1 VRRSRSKFYDQRHL
15 LCQRRLSLKQ
25 LRDGRTRE
33 NQEAISPESH
43 LSVRG
48 GIVAPDVVGF
58 DEPEG
63 ASGVSTTIDTTT
75 DPLQTAKGN
84 VREGS

>member
-1 VRRSRSKFYDQRHL
+1 M
-15 LCQRRLSLKQ
+15 
-25 LRDGRTRE
+25 
-33 NQEAISPESH
+33 
-43 LSVRG
+43 
-48 GIVAPDVVGF
+48 APDVVGF